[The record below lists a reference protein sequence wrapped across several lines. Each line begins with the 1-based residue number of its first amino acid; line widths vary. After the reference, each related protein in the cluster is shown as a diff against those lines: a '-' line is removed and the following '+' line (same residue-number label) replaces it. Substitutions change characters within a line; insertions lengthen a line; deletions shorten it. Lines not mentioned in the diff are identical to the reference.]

1 MKPVAIFRHLAVEG
15 PGYFATYLTQR
26 DVPWRLVRI
35 DEGEAVPGDPLQW
48 SGLVFMGGPM
58 SANDD
63 LPWIGEELALI
74 RAAVDCEVPVLGHC
88 LGGQFMAKAL
98 GGEVTRNAVKEI
110 GWGGSRFSGAR
121 SRRAG
126 SATNLRHSSH
136 FTGTARRSPYPRARR
151 GYSRTRIARTRRSLS
166 ARTWACSVTWR

>member
-35 DEGEAVPGDPLQW
+35 DEGEAVPGDPLEW
-48 SGLVFMGGPM
+48 SGLVFMGGPR

-63 LPWIGEELALI
+63 LPWIGQELALI

-98 GGEVTRNAVKEI
+98 AAKSPATR
-110 GWGGSRFSGAR
+110 
-121 SRRAG
+121 
-126 SATNLRHSSH
+126 
-136 FTGTARRSPYPRARR
+136 
-151 GYSRTRIARTRRSLS
+151 
-166 ARTWACSVTWR
+166 